1 MEARP
6 REGTMALAVF
16 DTHKTYESF
25 KAGGFSESQA
35 KTLLDALSES
45 KE

>member
-1 MEARP
+1 
-6 REGTMALAVF
+6 MALAVF